1 MSAPPIV
8 CVTWEDARTIDAG
21 PWTDNAPTKF
31 KPHIVQQ
38 VGYLMQQSDEG
49 IILTQAWHPEII
61 AARDQI
67 PAGMI
72 RSVTFLTE
80 RVPNRKRAA
89 K

>member
-1 MSAPPIV
+1 MKPPLV
-8 CVTWEDARTIDAG
+8 EVVWHDAKTIDSGA
-21 PWTDNAPTKF
+21 WTDNAPTTF
-31 KPHIVQQ
+31 TPHIVHQ

-49 IILTQAWHPEII
+49 VILTQAWHPEII

-72 RSVTFLTE
+72 RSVTFLSE
-80 RVPNRKRAA
+80 RPANRKRVG

>member
-1 MSAPPIV
+1 MMPPPIV
-8 CVTWEDARTIDAG
+8 LCVWEDAKTLDSGAWAENSPAEFR
-21 PWTDNAPTKF
+21 
-31 KPHIVQQ
+31 PHLVSQ
-38 VGYLMQQSDEG
+38 VGYLVHQSDQG
-49 IILTQAWHPEII
+49 IILTQAWHPELI

-80 RVPNRKRAA
+80 RPSNRKRAA

>member
-1 MSAPPIV
+1 MTPPPIV
-8 CVTWEDARTIDAG
+8 LVVWQDANVIDAS
-21 PWTDNAPTKF
+21 PWADNVPVEF

-49 IILTQAWHPEII
+49 VILTQAWHPEII

-80 RVPNRKRAA
+80 RPSNRKRAS

>member
-1 MSAPPIV
+1 MTPPPIV
-8 CVTWEDARTIDAG
+8 LVVWQDAKTIDGG
-21 PWTDNAPTKF
+21 PWTDNTPTEF
-31 KPHIVQQ
+31 KPHIVHQ

-49 IILTQAWHPEII
+49 VILTQAWHPEII

-80 RVPNRKRAA
+80 RAPNRKRSA